1 MTQTGIVFNDRY
13 QVTRQL
19 GRGGMA
25 DVYLAHDQLLER
37 PVAVKVL
44 FPEYAADPAFVER
57 FRREAQAAANLNHP
71 NIVGVYDWGQQGGT
85 YFIVMEYVDGRSLA
99 DILRADG
106 PLPPN
111 TCADIADQVAAA
123 LGFAHRNGVVHRDVK
138 PGNALITPAG
148 HVKVADFGIAR
159 ALNAGDDGLTR
170 AGLVMGTA
178 TYFSPEQAQG
188 LAVDQRSDL
197 YSLGVVMYECLTG
210 YPPFAGD
217 TAVAIAYQHVQQPP
231 VPLRQVDVSVPPG
244 LEAVVLKLLAKN
256 PVDRYATADDLRGD
270 LKRFREGRAVL
281 ADPALT
287 PGGAT
292 GAHAIDPTVA
302 LGATRAVGA
311 VPDPTQVAPPGG
323 TGAYPPTGGYGEPR
337 RRRSTAAF
345 VMVLLVLLAALVAV
359 LVALSR
365 TLGGDST
372 VQVTVPNVV
381 NQPADAARASLEAA
395 GFRVRT
401 ESGESDAVEPG
412 LVFEQDPAGNT
423 DADEGSEVVIRVN
436 QGPAP
441 VQVESYV
448 GLTEED
454 AVARIEVAGLVADV
468 TREPSDQVPSG
479 QVIRQ
484 DPEAGQ
490 EVAANGSV
498 RIVVSTGADLVVVPN
513 LEGRGADA
521 ARQALQGDGF
531 IVDELTQASD
541 VVPAGRVIGTDPS
554 AGTELSPGAV
564 VTLIVSGGPAETT
577 TTTESTTTTSTTTTT
592 LPPPTATVPPTITI
606 TPPSIS
612 LPDLGTSTP

>member
-1 MTQTGIVFNDRY
+1 MTQTGITFNDRY

-111 TCADIADQVAAA
+111 TCADMADQVAAA
-123 LGFAHRNGVVHRDVK
+123 LGFAHQNGVVHRDVK
-138 PGNALITPAG
+138 PGNVLLTPAG

-188 LAVDQRSDL
+188 VAVDPRSDL

-217 TAVAIAYQHVQQPP
+217 SPVAIAYQHVQQPP
-231 VPLRQVDVSVPPG
+231 VPLRQVDVSVPTG
-244 LEAVVLKLLAKN
+244 LEAIVLKLLAKN

-287 PGGAT
+287 PGAAT
-292 GAHAIDPTVA
+292 GAHAVDPTVA
-302 LGATRAVGA
+302 FGATRAVSA
-311 VPDPTQVAPPGG
+311 VPDPTRIAPPGG
-323 TGAYPPTGGYGEPR
+323 TGAYPPTGYQQPR

-345 VMVLLVLLAALVAV
+345 VIVLLLLLAGLVAV

-365 TLGGDST
+365 SLGGDNA

-381 NQPADAARASLEAA
+381 NQPADDARASLEAE

-401 ESGESDAVEPG
+401 ESGESDTVDPG
-412 LVFEQDPAGNT
+412 LVYEQDPAGNT

-454 AVARIEVAGLVADV
+454 AVARIEAAGLVADV
-468 TREPSDQVPSG
+468 TREPSDQVPGG

-498 RIVVSTGADLVVVPN
+498 RIVVSTGQDLVVVPN

-521 ARQALQGDGF
+521 ARQALEGDGF
-531 IVDELTQASD
+531 IVDDLTQPSD
-541 VVPAGRVIGTDPS
+541 AVPAGRVIGTDPS

-564 VTLIVSGGPAETT
+564 VTLIVSSGPAETTT
-577 TTTESTTTTSTTTTT
+577 TTTESTTTTTTSTT
-592 LPPPTATVPPTITI
+592 LPPTTATVPPTITI

-612 LPDLGTSTP
+612 LPDQGTSTP